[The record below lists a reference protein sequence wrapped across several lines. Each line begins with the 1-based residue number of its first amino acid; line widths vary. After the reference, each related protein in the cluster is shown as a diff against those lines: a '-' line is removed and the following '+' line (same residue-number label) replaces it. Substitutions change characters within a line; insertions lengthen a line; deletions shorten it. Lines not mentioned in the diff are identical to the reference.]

1 MEWITNLKSEHL
13 QDASLEE
20 LHHQGREWLSEL
32 EFWIDEM
39 TFYYKLLHMR
49 EPRIFF
55 PTAGL
60 AELEKVLVTLT
71 SDHLMKLK
79 IDIENHERVLAT
91 MIKNISLEEEDEYR
105 AKHKVLLG
113 EVLRLQERIRE
124 FKKSVFSFIG

>member
-20 LHHQGREWLSEL
+20 LHRQGREWLSEL

-39 TFYYKLLHMR
+39 SFYYKLLHMR

-55 PTAGL
+55 PTSGL
-60 AELEKVLVTLT
+60 AELEKALVTLT
-71 SDHLMKLK
+71 SDYLSKLK
-79 IDIENHERVLAT
+79 IDVENHERILAT
-91 MIKNISLEEEDEYR
+91 MIRNISLGEEDEYR
-105 AKHKVLLG
+105 AKHKVLLD